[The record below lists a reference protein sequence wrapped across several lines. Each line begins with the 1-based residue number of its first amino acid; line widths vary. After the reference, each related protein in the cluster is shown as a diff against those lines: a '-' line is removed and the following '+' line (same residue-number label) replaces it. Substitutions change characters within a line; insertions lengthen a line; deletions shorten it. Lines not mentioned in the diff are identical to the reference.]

1 VALEQCPHNIL
12 KLRKMNTPN
21 DNLTKYEFVSEAE
34 DDPVVMKDGEVVNT
48 PPVPEPIDPENA
60 PPPPE
65 PIDPENAPPPP
76 EPV

>member
-1 VALEQCPHNIL
+1 
-12 KLRKMNTPN
+12 MNTPN

-65 PIDPENAPPPP
+65 P
-76 EPV
+76 V